1 MAPIDVAYWSFMWMI
16 VSAISAVIGSF
27 GLVFVYCEPLRAT
40 TADKYLS
47 YFLLIAGTIGF
58 IAYIAWRCMR

>member
-1 MAPIDVAYWSFMWMI
+1 MSATDVAYWSFMWMI
-16 VSAISAVIGSF
+16 FSAVSAVAGSF
-27 GLVFVYCEPLRAT
+27 GVGFVYCEPLRAT
-40 TADKYLS
+40 TVDKYLS